1 MINWFKKNYI
11 TEEQLENILEIHKR
25 DILSILDEKCE
36 MILNQ
41 RSAIIDPN
49 PFYINH
55 HEIENLVHH
64 HVDRLRYELE
74 DKYMRM
80 SEFEKIL
87 KQFQSPELVSL
98 SSKNIDQESKE
109 IIANFAAPTKVPCT
123 LELKSNSEY
132 FVVPEKFNVES
143 GTKKIHIP
151 IEIKPISVRTTASI
165 EVKLDTTIRMINISA
180 GP

>member
-11 TEEQLENILEIHKR
+11 AEEKLDEILKKHKKEIL
-25 DILSILDEKCE
+25 DILDEKCE

-55 HEIENLVHH
+55 HEIENLIHH
-64 HVDRLRYELE
+64 NMDRLRYEF
-74 DKYMRM
+74 DMRM

-87 KQFQSPELVSL
+87 KQFESPNLISL
-98 SSKNIDQESKE
+98 SSKNINEESKE
-109 IIANFAAPTKVPCT
+109 IIANFESITKKPCT

-132 FVVPEKFNVES
+132 FVVPEKYNVEV
-143 GTKKIHIP
+143 GVKKAHIP
-151 IEIKPISVRTTASI
+151 IKIKPISVRTTASI
-165 EVKLDTTIRMINISA
+165 EVKLDTTIRLINISA